1 MTGSGDRWDAI
12 VVGAGLG
19 GLSCATVLSKQGLKV
34 LVLERHNK
42 VGGYAHQFVRKA
54 GPGVEYRFDVA
65 LHITGGFDEGTP
77 MRLMFEDLGVWDRIQ
92 VKRLDKIMHSVFPDF
107 EFTIPANKGLFRQ
120 RLIDR
125 FPADRDGV
133 DSLLDTMDRFGE
145 ELTAMRSKRG
155 PRGASP
161 ADFTQAYPTV
171 AKYMTA
177 SLRELVLDHTKNEKI
192 GAVFGQ
198 LHGYLGLPP
207 KRLSAFVYLQI
218 LLNFFNEGA
227 YYIQG
232 GGYALS
238 RAFLGCIEE
247 QGGKIMTR
255 TEVARILVED
265 GRCVGV
271 ETKKG
276 EKYEAPVIVSN
287 APAPVTFDK
296 LVDSSVVD
304 PSYLEQIQG
313 GEISSSVIQAYIGL
327 KGTPEEIGFE
337 DHDYFVN
344 AGYDLD
350 GQFEDHLAEDYSNG
364 TFGMANNTV
373 VNPGDTPPGRS
384 IVEVLLFADGKKWC
398 GLPKDEYKKKKE
410 EVTEVLLD
418 LASQVIPDIRERIE
432 VIEVGTPYTM
442 ERYTRNPYGAV
453 FSYSTTPTG
462 HTRFRPRPETS
473 VPGLYLAST
482 WTTSGPGFG
491 PAVGGGMITARKIL
505 KKTQMVQAAPAAT

>member
-1 MTGSGDRWDAI
+1 MTASGEKWDAI

-19 GLSCATVLSKQGLKV
+19 GLSCATALSKNGLKV

-54 GPGVEYRFDVA
+54 GPGIEYRFDVA
-65 LHITGGFDEGTP
+65 LHITGGFDEGAP
-77 MRLMFEDLGVWDRIQ
+77 LRSLFQEMGVWDRIE

-107 EFTIPANKGLFRQ
+107 DFTIPADKGLFRQ
-120 RLIDR
+120 RLIEQ
-125 FPADRDGV
+125 FPDERDGIG
-133 DSLLDTMDRFGE
+133 SLLDTMDRFGE
-145 ELTAMRSKRG
+145 ELASMRNN
-155 PRGASP
+155 RGARGSSP
-161 ADFTQAYPTV
+161 ADFAQSYPTV
-171 AKYMTA
+171 VKYMTA
-177 SLRELVLDHTKNEKI
+177 SLRDFVLEHRTNEKI
-192 GAVFGQ
+192 SAVFGQ

-218 LLNFFNEGA
+218 LLSFFNEGA

-238 RAFLGCIEE
+238 RALSGCVEKH
-247 QGGKIMTR
+247 GGQVLTR
-255 TEVARILVED
+255 TEVERILVED

-271 ETKKG
+271 ETRKG
-276 EKYEAPVIVSN
+276 ETFAAPVIVSN
-287 APAPVTFDK
+287 APAPLTFDK
-296 LVDSSVVD
+296 LVDSSVVE
-304 PSYLEQIQG
+304 PGYLEQVRA

-327 KGTPEEIGFE
+327 KGTPKEIGFE

-350 GQFEDHLAEDYSNG
+350 GQFESHLAEDYSSG

-384 IVEVLLFADGKKWC
+384 IVEVLLFADGKRWC
-398 GLPKDEYKKKKE
+398 GLPKDEYRKKKE
-410 EVTEVLLD
+410 GVAEVLLD
-418 LASQVIPDIRERIE
+418 LAARVIPDIRERIE
-432 VIEVGTPYTM
+432 VIEVGTPHTM
-442 ERYTRNPYGAV
+442 ERYTLNPYGAV

-462 HTRFRPRPETS
+462 HTRFRPRPETPL
-473 VPGLYLAST
+473 PGLYLAST

-491 PAVGGGMITARKIL
+491 PAVAGGASTARKIL
-505 KKTQMVQAAPAAT
+505 KKTQAVQAAQPAR